1 MFFRLNNIQFIMEKI
16 EEIHI
21 EHGIGDLEKLHGMF
35 EAEVKRYVEIVIKE
49 QFPGVTEFVGRYNPE
64 QEETKDGEEIEEA
77 KMTDLAGIDKEKLE
91 KISNEFRVA
100 FQDRINSSL
109 KSIKDSS

>member
-1 MFFRLNNIQFIMEKI
+1 MEKI

-49 QFPGVTEFVGRYNPE
+49 QFPGVTEFVEKYNPE
-64 QEETKDGEEIEEA
+64 
-77 KMTDLAGIDKEKLE
+77 
-91 KISNEFRVA
+91 
-100 FQDRINSSL
+100 
-109 KSIKDSS
+109 